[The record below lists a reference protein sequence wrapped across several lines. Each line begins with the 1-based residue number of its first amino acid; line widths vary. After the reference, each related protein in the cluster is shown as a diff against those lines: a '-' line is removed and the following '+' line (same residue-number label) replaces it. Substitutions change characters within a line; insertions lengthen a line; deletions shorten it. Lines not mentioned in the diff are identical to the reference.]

1 MIKIVFV
8 VNYIESN
15 GPGNVIL
22 DIINNLDKNEYS
34 VSLITLFK
42 GNDTNI
48 VNKLKNHNVTV
59 YSCSSLDRLKCLL
72 GQDKEFK
79 DIIMHGQFDI
89 IHSHGFIP
97 DILSSKLKIK
107 VSRITTLHNIM
118 FEDYLQT
125 YGKLKSKIFIH
136 MHLRAIKKLDL
147 CICCSKSVFDAMN
160 KYLKNI
166 NYVRNGIKPKS
177 AKHKLSR
184 ESIGIS
190 KDDRVFIFSGGLTEG
205 KNILVLISNFVKY
218 HNRNEYLLILGDG
231 ILRNKCEQLADD
243 HVKVLGFQND
253 PAAYY
258 NISDIYISASKS
270 EGFSISVL
278 EALSCGLG
286 LLLSNI
292 PSHKEVLTITDKE
305 YLGET
310 FSIINEEFESSFKL
324 ALQNIRNHHFRKQNI
339 KDIQLSLLSDKGMTR
354 EYSDYYKELLAN
366 EY

>member
-22 DIINNLDKNEYS
+22 NIIDNLDKKKYS
-34 VSLITLFK
+34 ISLITLFQ
-42 GNDTNI
+42 GNEAKI
-48 VNKLKNHNVTV
+48 VKKLKNNSITI
-59 YSCSSLDRLKCLL
+59 YNCTTLDRMKCIF
-72 GQDKEFK
+72 GKDKEFK
-79 DIIMHGQFDI
+79 SIIEKGNFDI
-89 IHSHGFIP
+89 VHSHGFIP
-97 DILSSKLKIK
+97 DILSSRL
-107 VSRITTLHNIM
+107 RITVKRISTVHCIID
-118 FEDYLQT
+118 EDYPQT
-125 YGKLKSKIFIH
+125 YGKLKSKLFIK
-136 MHLRAIKKLDL
+136 MHLKALKKLEL
-147 CICCSKSVFDAMN
+147 CICCSKSVFDVMN

-166 NYVRNGIKPKS
+166 GYVRNGIKPKLAQS
-177 AKHKLSR
+177 KVCR
-184 ESIGIS
+184 DDFGIS
-190 KDDRVFIFSGGLTEG
+190 EDARIFIFSGGLTER
-205 KNILVLISNFVKY
+205 KNIIGLILNFVKY
-218 HNRNEYLLILGDG
+218 HNSDEYLLVLGDG
-231 ILRNKCEQLADD
+231 IMRNKCEQLADD
-243 HVKVLGFQND
+243 HVKILGFQND

-286 LLLSNI
+286 LLLSDI

-324 ALQNIRNHHFRKQNI
+324 ALQNIRNHHFKKQNI

-354 EYSDYYKELLAN
+354 EYSDYYEELLAN